1 MITLP
6 GIWKMATEKLT
17 TDSEIKPGPI
27 LKFKTI
33 KRAMN
38 SRLISPQT

>member
-1 MITLP
+1 
-6 GIWKMATEKLT
+6 MATEKLT
-17 TDSEIKPGPI
+17 TDSKIKAGPI

-33 KRAMN
+33 KRTMN

>member
-1 MITLP
+1 MTTVP
-6 GIWKMATEKLT
+6 GTWKMATEKLT
-17 TDSEIKPGPI
+17 TDSKIKPVQI

-38 SRLISPQT
+38 SD